1 MGDSKF
7 SESESSPSEEDVEE
21 ESEDSSEEKSSTSSG
36 EEKRKKKKKKKKIK
50 IVETR
55 QEAPIANFVLP
66 GPGGETAAPAGGSTQ
81 VDDLLDLLSLG
92 TTVPAPQ
99 PVQPTTQQIGN
110 TTDDLLADLLGPPAT
125 AAPTQTSVPSPRKVF
140 DKYGLSITFNFHA
153 VPRPSLT
160 RVVAIASNFNS
171 SPIEEYNLQVAVPNY
186 IAMEMK
192 PATGKIV
199 APNGSEAISQ
209 RLQLENQAHGSKPLI
224 LKIQVTGTM
233 NGHKFTE
240 VG

>member
-7 SESESSPSEEDVEE
+7 SDSESSPSEEDVEE
-21 ESEDSSEEKSSTSSG
+21 EREDSSEEKSSTSSE
-36 EEKRKKKKKKKKIK
+36 EEKRKKKKKKK
-50 IVETR
+50 IVETKE
-55 QEAPIANFVLP
+55 EAPIANFVLP
-66 GPGGETAAPAGGSTQ
+66 GPGGETPAPAGGSSQ
-81 VDDLLDLLSLG
+81 VVDLLDLLSLG
-92 TTVPAPQ
+92 TTVPAVQ
-99 PVQPTTQQIGN
+99 PVQPATQQTGN

-125 AAPTQTSVPSPRKVF
+125 VAPTQTSVPSPRKVF
-140 DKYGLSITFNFHA
+140 DKYGLSITFNFHP

-171 SPIEEYNLQVAVPNY
+171 SPIEEYNMQVAVPNY

-199 APNGSEAISQ
+199 APNGSETISQ

-240 VG
+240 V